1 MISLSAALLQN
12 AAATLVANFNG
23 GSLRVFAGARPTDA
37 SRAETGT
44 LLGVATVNAVDGA
57 GLLFQPFANGFGVV
71 VGQRVQFRAL
81 ASGDAAWF
89 RLVGPGDT
97 GGDSNT
103 AARIDGSIGTFN
115 APGDMAWLTLAVST
129 GGLYTIDSF
138 NYFIHPMGPTP

>member
-23 GSLRVFAGARPTDA
+23 GSIRVFAGARPVDA
-37 SRAETGT
+37 SHAETGT
-44 LLGVATVNAVDGA
+44 LLGVVTPNAAEGA
-57 GLLFQPFANGFGVV
+57 GLHFMAFANGFGAMVMD
-71 VGQRVQFRAL
+71 RMQFRAL
-81 ASGDAAWF
+81 ATGDAAWF

-103 AARIDGSIGTFN
+103 APRIDGSIGTFD
-115 APGDMAWLTLAVST
+115 APGDMAWLTLAVSV

-138 NYFIHPMGPTP
+138 NYFIHPTGPTP